1 MFKAFL
7 KQLGWMNAILILVVL
22 SVIVVAEVR
31 YLQGNTLEAI
41 FIGLWAPTIMG
52 FLNYFKI
59 QR

>member
-1 MFKAFL
+1 
-7 KQLGWMNAILILVVL
+7 MNAILILVVL